1 MSRLNPDFSRWNAI
15 LSNVAM
21 LSINW
26 CLGNMKVPVDNQQ
39 NQLRFWKAWQ
49 FIGPCAKSGV
59 GHGWL
64 LLAQSRR
71 SAGTPSRACKN
82 HVAVTI

>member
-49 FIGPCAKSGV
+49 FIDRAPNPVLAMDGCYLRKAEDLRGPQAEPAKIM
-59 GHGWL
+59 L
-64 LLAQSRR
+64 L
-71 SAGTPSRACKN
+71 
-82 HVAVTI
+82 